1 MILIGMVEEGLE
13 MSDIVNHGRLPT
25 ESMEPLVLLTEVQ
38 YLQNLI

>member
-25 ESMEPLVLLTEVQ
+25 ESMEPLLTEVQ